1 VQAAGIVKQ
10 RNDSSCNSAGSSG
23 GVNGGD
29 DDDDDD
35 DTSTTSVQLGVA
47 GARGPRHVKVP
58 PAIALSNWTV
68 ISNSSLK
75 DVDGDDLRDEL
86 VGYVADTSVA
96 ITGGQNGVALE
107 YY

>member
-1 VQAAGIVKQ
+1 
-10 RNDSSCNSAGSSG
+10 
-23 GVNGGD
+23 
-29 DDDDDD
+29 
-35 DTSTTSVQLGVA
+35 
-47 GARGPRHVKVP
+47 VKVP

-86 VGYVADTSVA
+86 VGYAADASVTIA
-96 ITGGQNGVALE
+96 GGQNGVVGE